1 MDLSTQD
8 KTKIIFGGLFVIILL
23 VGIIVGT
30 ILTQNKQGYSLN
42 SKASTSSSIE
52 VLTPKPGESV
62 TSSVE
67 VSAVAKIKDNGQ
79 KINGVATVDGLNPKL
94 IKVNRTDNDN
104 LVLTVS
110 LDLSGVVGNRTI
122 ELQLHQLIN
131 DKPSLIASTT
141 VPIVVAQK

>member
-30 ILTQNKQGYSLN
+30 MLTQSKQGYNLKSQ
-42 SKASTSSSIE
+42 ASSSSPIE
-52 VLTPKPGESV
+52 VLTPKPGENV
-62 TSSVE
+62 TASVE
-67 VSAVAKIKDNGQ
+67 VNAVAKIKDSGQ
-79 KINGVATVDGLNPKL
+79 KINGVATVDGQSPKL
-94 IKVNRTDNDN
+94 IKVNRTDSET
-104 LVLTVS
+104 LVLTVN
-110 LDLSGVVGNRTI
+110 LDLSGVSGNRTI

-141 VPIVVAQK
+141 VPVVIVPK